1 MTEQSRRSGVPPA
14 EASAVRR
21 ALVDPVR
28 APLALVL
35 PGELDEQRVPRMW
48 RSVNFRLSS
57 EATRR
62 RRALALR
69 GFALAAALL
78 LAVGTWLWQRRG
90 VGELRADGDSR
101 APTLLESHARGTAQQ
116 FQDGSRIELGPYA
129 RLEVLRND
137 ARSFV
142 TVLRRGKS
150 SFDVQPGGPR
160 HWIIEA
166 GVASVEVVGTRF
178 TVERK
183 SGLVHVAVERGVV
196 LVRAENLPHGSVR
209 LTAGEQVDVQGA
221 TPEAELGPAMPSAW
235 SALPAPPRLEP
246 SALPI
251 EPRSLGRAPSTPAFG
266 AAAGPALPA
275 MSASSEPAADEI
287 EQALSAA
294 DRARQRG
301 DRAAAVRS
309 LEVAIAQS
317 TLADPRQGIAAL
329 SLARL
334 LLPSEPSK
342 AALVLRRSFAAVP
355 RALQEDAWVR
365 WAEAEGRA
373 GNVAEAARLADEYE
387 RRFPNGRR
395 AEEIKRWANR

>member
-21 ALVDPVR
+21 ALTDPAR

-48 RSVNFRLSS
+48 RNVNFRLSG
-57 EATRR
+57 EASRR

-69 GFALAAALL
+69 GLALAAALL
-78 LAVGTWLWQRRG
+78 LGLGAWLWQRRG
-90 VGELRADGDSR
+90 AGELRADGDSR
-101 APTLLESHARGTAQQ
+101 APTLLESHASGSAQR

-183 SGLVHVAVERGVV
+183 SALVHVAVERGVV
-196 LVRAENLPHGSVR
+196 LVRAENLPLGSVR
-209 LTAGEQVDVQGA
+209 LSAGEQVDVHG
-221 TPEAELGPAMPSAW
+221 TVPEAELGPGVSSAW
-235 SALPAPPRLEP
+235 SAPPAAPPLEP
-246 SALPI
+246 SALPV
-251 EPRSLGRAPSTPAFG
+251 EQRPVGRAPSTLASG
-266 AAAGPALPA
+266 AL
-275 MSASSEPAADEI
+275 ASSPEPPASSSSELAADEI

-294 DRARQRG
+294 DRARQGG
-301 DRAAAVRS
+301 DRALAVRS
-309 LEVAIAQS
+309 LEAAIAKS
-317 TLADPRQGIAAL
+317 SPADPRQGIAAL

-334 LLPSEPSK
+334 LLPAQPSK

-373 GNVAEAARLADEYE
+373 GNVGEAARLADEYE

-395 AEEIKRWANR
+395 AEEIKRWAKR

>member
-21 ALVDPVR
+21 ALVEPTR
-28 APLALVL
+28 APLARVL

-48 RSVNFRLSS
+48 RNVNFRLSG
-57 EATRR
+57 EVARR
-62 RRALALR
+62 RGMALR
-69 GFALAAALL
+69 GLALAAALVL
-78 LAVGTWLWQRRG
+78 GVGAWLWQHRG
-90 VGELRADGDSR
+90 AGELRADGDSR
-101 APTLLESHARGTAQQ
+101 APTLLESHENGSAQR

-166 GVASVEVVGTRF
+166 GIASVEVVGTRF

-183 SGLVHVAVERGVV
+183 SGFVHVAVERGVV

-209 LTAGEQVDVQGA
+209 LVAGEQVDVRGVA
-221 TPEAELGPAMPSAW
+221 PEAELGPALPSAG
-235 SALPAPPRLEP
+235 SALAARPQLEP
-246 SALPI
+246 SALPV
-251 EPRSLGRAPSTPAFG
+251 EPRLVGRAPLASAPLVNPLPPA
-266 AAAGPALPA
+266 A
-275 MSASSEPAADEI
+275 SASSALSADEI

-294 DRARQRG
+294 DQARQRG

-309 LEVAIAQS
+309 LQLAIAKS
-317 TLADPRQGIAAL
+317 SPADPRQGIAAL

-334 LLPSEPSK
+334 LLPAEPSQ
-342 AALVLRRSFAAVP
+342 AALVLRRSFGAVP

-373 GNVAEAARLADEYE
+373 GNLTEAARLADEYE
-387 RRFPNGRR
+387 GRFPNGRR
-395 AEEIKRWANR
+395 AEEIKRWASR